1 LPRIVNTIE
10 ITKNVV
16 DSETFKD
23 NIFKTTETVLDSLL
37 YTHIPPVLAEVL
49 KKNGMF
55 GPDGKVLMPRDLAKL
70 LNPDFKDFNNN
81 KLSARYTM
89 MRAIRDYLRLHVEKT
104 VSKLVDDHN
113 AIKGRGEEDLPE
125 DD

>member
-1 LPRIVNTIE
+1 MRAKKTYLETIREEKKLRREKEALARAKKRAKELEANPQITGHRREMVALRRRLYKKGAKFLYEDGVLPRIVNTIE

-55 GPDGKVLMPRDLAKL
+55 VLA
-70 LNPDFKDFNNN
+70 
-81 KLSARYTM
+81 
-89 MRAIRDYLRLHVEKT
+89 
-104 VSKLVDDHN
+104 
-113 AIKGRGEEDLPE
+113 
-125 DD
+125 